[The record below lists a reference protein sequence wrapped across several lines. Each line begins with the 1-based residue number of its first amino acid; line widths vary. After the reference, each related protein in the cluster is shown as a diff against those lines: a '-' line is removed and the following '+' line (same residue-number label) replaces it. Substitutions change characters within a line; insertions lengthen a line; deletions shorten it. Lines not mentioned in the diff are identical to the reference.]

1 MIVLDKLPEQT
12 SALRHIEYELIDNVG
27 KTIKLPNEYV
37 PAFECFFKRHT
48 PTVMGSLLYIDR
60 LDLSKQIDLKTSSV
74 KVYYVDLFNKMFF
87 RTFKIININEIKS
100 ENGLKMFDFKLRD
113 SVSYFLDNLYI
124 SKSFTGSRVSALTQI
139 FSEYNLSSKLT
150 ETKLKFQTEDDGIKG
165 NLVLNKNLSVLD
177 FFEKEF
183 HRIGYSFYQDKSGMY
198 IKNKENLLPGK
209 IPEITSP
216 FSQRITNQFYKNK
229 IYEIITVPTSKEEI
243 DKQPKQQSFYYDIE
257 KRQMISINTNIGSLQ
272 SEITLN
278 KDNSDVQETVG
289 FKAKFQNR
297 SDSAQQKTEI
307 IEQFLKLST
316 SKIVVNGYIENDINK
331 VIDLEILGEKG
342 NTKSHLAGDEVS
354 SGKYIILSVT
364 DKIIADKMLQ
374 LIEVG
379 RSDTGKVSKA

>member
-37 PAFECFFKRHT
+37 PSFECFFKRHT

-74 KVYYVDLFNKMFF
+74 KVYYIDLFNKMFF

-100 ENGLKMFDFKLRD
+100 ENGLKMFEFKLRD

-124 SKSFTGSRVSALTQI
+124 SKSFTGSRVSALSQI

-198 IKNKENLLPGK
+198 VKNKENLLPGK
-209 IPEITSP
+209 IPEITAA

-257 KRQMISINTNIGSLQ
+257 KRQMVSINTNIGSLQ

-278 KDNSDVQETVG
+278 KDNSDIQETVG

-297 SDSAQQKTEI
+297 SDSAQQKSEI
-307 IEQFLKLST
+307 IDQFLKLST
-316 SKIVVNGYIENDINK
+316 SKIVVNGYVDNDINK
-331 VIDLEILGEKG
+331 IVDLEILGEKG
-342 NTKSHLAGDEVS
+342 NNKSHLAGDIVS
-354 SGKYIILSVT
+354 SGKYIILSVI
-364 DKIIADKMLQ
+364 DKIVADKMLQ

-379 RSDTGKVSKA
+379 RSDTGKVGKA